1 MTTSQQTG
9 STLTRN
15 DISEKISKELNMPKL
30 LSGNILDYAL
40 DMMIESLATEGELKL
55 SAFGSFHVRQ
65 KSDRVGRNPKTGV
78 EVTITP
84 RKTISFKA
92 SEHLKSKVSETRITP
107 TFEYKKAG

>member
-1 MTTSQQTG
+1 MTKSQQTG

-30 LSGNILDYAL
+30 HAGNILDTTL
-40 DMMIESLATEGELKL
+40 DMMIESLVADGELKL
-55 SAFGSFHVRQ
+55 SAFGSFNVRQ
-65 KSDRVGRNPKTGV
+65 KNDRVGRNPKTGV

-92 SEHLKSKVSETRITP
+92 SEHLKSKVSEVGVTP
-107 TFEYKKAG
+107 AFEYKKAS